1 METLKYTREDIKK
14 QITEMRDSF
23 NHSIDTLDRV
33 FDIAFELDWNATMF
47 QVDHPVVK
55 TPKSKRKTKDL
66 ETYKN
71 IINNLSNN
79 VSVADAETGSDPVVS
94 TVSECA
100 TETTSDVSEV
110 AVTAPTTATGTATTT
125 TKARKTRKAA
135 KTKASESEEVDE
147 GSKSNITEEGNKATD

>member
-47 QVDHPVVK
+47 KADHPVVK

-100 TETTSDVSEV
+100 TETTNDVSEV
-110 AVTAPTTATGTATTT
+110 AVTAPTSATTT

>member
-47 QVDHPVVK
+47 KADHPVVK

-110 AVTAPTTATGTATTT
+110 AVTAPTSATTT

>member
-23 NHSIDTLDRV
+23 NHSIDTMDRV

-47 QVDHPVVK
+47 KADHPVVK

-94 TVSECA
+94 TVYECA

-110 AVTAPTTATGTATTT
+110 AVTAPTSTTTT

>member
-47 QVDHPVVK
+47 KADHPVVK

-79 VSVADAETGSDPVVS
+79 VPVADAETGSDPVVS

-100 TETTSDVSEV
+100 TETTNDVSEV
-110 AVTAPTTATGTATTT
+110 AVTASTSPKPT

>member
-47 QVDHPVVK
+47 KADHPVVK

-110 AVTAPTTATGTATTT
+110 SVTDSTTAVPTT

>member
-47 QVDHPVVK
+47 KADHPVVK

-79 VSVADAETGSDPVVS
+79 VSVPDAETGSDPVVS

-100 TETTSDVSEV
+100 TETTNDVSEV
-110 AVTAPTTATGTATTT
+110 AVTAPTTTTTT

>member
-47 QVDHPVVK
+47 KADHIVIK
-55 TPKSKRKTKDL
+55 TAKSKRKTKDL

-79 VSVADAETGSDPVVS
+79 VSVPDAETGSDPVVS

-100 TETTSDVSEV
+100 TETTNDVSEV
-110 AVTAPTTATGTATTT
+110 AVTAPTTTTT

-147 GSKSNITEEGNKATD
+147 GSKCNITEEGNKATD

>member
-47 QVDHPVVK
+47 KADHLVVK
-55 TPKSKRKTKDL
+55 IAKSKRKTKDL

-79 VSVADAETGSDPVVS
+79 VSVPDAETGSDPVVS

-110 AVTAPTTATGTATTT
+110 AVTAPTTSTTT

-147 GSKSNITEEGNKATD
+147 GSKSNITEEGNKATN

>member
-47 QVDHPVVK
+47 KADHPVVK

-100 TETTSDVSEV
+100 TETTNDVSEV
-110 AVTAPTTATGTATTT
+110 AFTAPTSATTT

-147 GSKSNITEEGNKATD
+147 GGKSNITEKGNKATD